1 MKNTKNPMKNKNVV
15 PEFVVVYTVPVIWN
29 MQTPPP
35 AGTGDMTEEC
45 TMLITRKEL
54 DNQIADRGT
63 AWIKKLYKL
72 GNEVKFLAPEYVEA

>member
-15 PEFVVVYTVPVIWN
+15 PEFAVVYTVVDDGN
-29 MQTPPP
+29 RGM
-35 AGTGDMTEEC
+35 GDMTQDY
-45 TMLITRKEL
+45 TMLVTRKQL
-54 DNQIADRGT
+54 DVMIAERGT

>member
-15 PEFVVVYTVPVIWN
+15 PEFVVVYTVVDDGN
-29 MQTPPP
+29 RGM
-35 AGTGDMTEEC
+35 GDMTQDY
-45 TMLITRKEL
+45 TMLVTRKQL
-54 DNQIADRGT
+54 DVMIAERGT